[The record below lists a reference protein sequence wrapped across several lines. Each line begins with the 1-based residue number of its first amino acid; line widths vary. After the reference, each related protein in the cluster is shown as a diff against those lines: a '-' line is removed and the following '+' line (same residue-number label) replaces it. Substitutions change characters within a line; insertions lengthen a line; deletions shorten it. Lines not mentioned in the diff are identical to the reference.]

1 MTEPEALY
9 AIVKSNRELYMDLIQ
24 DETPWIKLSKT
35 SVDFSLSAAVALDV
49 LFGRRIFVKYISKYY
64 PYIINH
70 TMVVYT
76 MVQEL
81 HKLQSG
87 TLAST
92 IEFFLS
98 LNPEAGGLSELYD
111 ACTKHTDNVWDVIK
125 VVQQLRDYGVPH
137 PEIVNTDDD
146 DLYIL
151 DTSGMHYRLPPSR
164 EKINMIPEKYDHL
177 L

>member
-1 MTEPEALY
+1 MTEPEVLY
-9 AIVKSNRELYMDLIQ
+9 AIVNSNRELYMDLIQ

-35 SVDFSLSAAVALDV
+35 AVEFSLSAAVALDV

-81 HKLQSG
+81 HKLQPN
-87 TLAST
+87 TLSST

-98 LNPEAGGLSELYD
+98 LKPEAGGLSELHY
-111 ACTKHTDNVWDVIK
+111 ACTIHAGGGCDVRDA
-125 VVQQLRDYGVPH
+125 VEQLRDYGVPF
-137 PEIVNTDDD
+137 PERVYANDDD
-146 DLYIL
+146 IL
-151 DTSGMHYRLPPSR
+151 DLAGLHYRPPPSD
-164 EKINMIPEKYDHL
+164 EEINMILEK
-177 L
+177 